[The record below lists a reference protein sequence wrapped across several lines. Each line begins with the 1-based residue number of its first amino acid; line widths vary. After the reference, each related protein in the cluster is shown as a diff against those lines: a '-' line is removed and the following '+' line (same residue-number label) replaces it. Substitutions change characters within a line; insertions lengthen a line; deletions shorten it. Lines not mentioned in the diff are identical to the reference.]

1 MRLVHN
7 KYSTLYTCDACNAQV
22 TIPPVLPSTLHK
34 A

>member
-7 KYSTLYTCDACNAQV
+7 KYSTVYTCDACNTKL
-22 TIPPVLPSTLHK
+22 TIPPVLPSTLPK